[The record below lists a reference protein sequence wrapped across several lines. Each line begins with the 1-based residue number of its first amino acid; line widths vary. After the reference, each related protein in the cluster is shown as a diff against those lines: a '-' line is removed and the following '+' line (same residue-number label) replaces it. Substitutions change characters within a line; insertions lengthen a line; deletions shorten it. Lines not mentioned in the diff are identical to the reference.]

1 MKGACGPLAG
11 DTPRIGTKRQIGSRN
26 SWENAKRQVWNTTLK
41 RAAAVMGRI
50 HVCDARVAPCDDPE
64 YQMVVPG
71 DIQRRHVLRIV
82 GHATDVVR
90 VDIPPTSGG
99 YIIWEE
105 DMLNA
110 TGAGELTEVHPWHS
124 QASLSLY
131 GGESLLNVIELTDI
145 VRKAHLLEGP
155 VQHM

>member
-1 MKGACGPLAG
+1 MLAG
-11 DTPRIGTKRQIGSRN
+11 IYVSHRKVLSC
-26 SWENAKRQVWNTTLK
+26 L
-41 RAAAVMGRI
+41 
-50 HVCDARVAPCDDPE
+50 
-64 YQMVVPG
+64 G
-71 DIQRRHVLRIV
+71 DIQRHVLRIV

-110 TGAGELTEVHPWHS
+110 TGAGELTEVRPRPVASGRSPFAWCLQPTPSRHS

-131 GGESLLNVIELTDI
+131 GGESLLNAIELTDI